1 MRNRIAIS
9 FEEYSKL
16 HPATKKTRN
25 DPMFSEPQKQEARPT
40 APAQKQ
46 PAQVEEHRR
55 NPSNNTVSGSPKVDH
70 QISTYLNKMKDMVD
84 NARAGGDKPPN
95 FDLCEVSVSGTNLF
109 CGGNRGIERKDMP
122 QLKGKPADGT
132 PASKLPVGADGEVS
146 VEKPF
151 VDALKSK
158 GVKMQQKTVDASH
171 LKSTQNQLVGS
182 KVVGMIGALQKDPK
196 NPDITAPIFVSKDGY
211 VLDGHHRWAAVV
223 GLNFFTDKP
232 VNMNVIEVDMGI
244 DDLVNFTNQFADQ
257 MGIRQKAARLRLIA
271 ASLKFAGNNEPT
283 NPSLW
288 DKVQKLT
295 KGEMKSLT
303 HGGKTVDG
311 PNDGKGFKIFPCV
324 PLDSEALTPNG
335 WKGYEDLFVG
345 DDILTFN
352 LESQCFEWNKI
363 EHLHF
368 YENAPVK
375 RMFKSTTGWDIVCTE
390 NHKWVTQARDSSR
403 SKGDPNLWGPVT
415 LTEFKDLKTR
425 HKIITSAPPLSA
437 GTSEQKMEGFSKY
450 GDSWVTKVINMTPS
464 ERHAFFAAG
473 IVFDGHEHNQKNV
486 KTYGGSQK
494 NSDHADAFALSG
506 YLSGYNVS
514 FNKKKDNNTI
524 TAFTFTSRRHQCLV
538 NLITEDAG
546 TANVWCPTT
555 KNQTWVMRQKKSITI
570 TGNSAYA
577 NGWASK
583 TYKDLGGGWK
593 KKKTAGGNTFFTVS
607 SGSTAKDAFE
617 NARSMALGE
626 YASEYGEYEGYSG
639 TIAEKHNFVMIDLPK
654 GEDAYKYAE
663 KLIDDGDRR
672 IDDKW
677 GPAGCIKLSAGKFL
691 FFGWASS

>member
-1 MRNRIAIS
+1 VRNRLAIT
-9 FEEYSKL
+9 FEEYTQL

-70 QISTYLNKMKDMVD
+70 QISTYLNKMKEMVD
-84 NARAGGDKPPN
+84 KARAGGDKPPN
-95 FDLCEVSVSGTNLF
+95 FDLCEVSVPGTNLF

-271 ASLKFAGNNEPT
+271 ASLKEAGNNEPT

-311 PNDGKGFKIFPCV
+311 PNDGKGFKIFP
-324 PLDSEALTPNG
+324 
-335 WKGYEDLFVG
+335 
-345 DDILTFN
+345 
-352 LESQCFEWNKI
+352 
-363 EHLHF
+363 
-368 YENAPVK
+368 
-375 RMFKSTTGWDIVCTE
+375 
-390 NHKWVTQARDSSR
+390 
-403 SKGDPNLWGPVT
+403 
-415 LTEFKDLKTR
+415 
-425 HKIITSAPPLSA
+425 
-437 GTSEQKMEGFSKY
+437 
-450 GDSWVTKVINMTPS
+450 
-464 ERHAFFAAG
+464 
-473 IVFDGHEHNQKNV
+473 
-486 KTYGGSQK
+486 
-494 NSDHADAFALSG
+494 
-506 YLSGYNVS
+506 
-514 FNKKKDNNTI
+514 
-524 TAFTFTSRRHQCLV
+524 
-538 NLITEDAG
+538 
-546 TANVWCPTT
+546 
-555 KNQTWVMRQKKSITI
+555 
-570 TGNSAYA
+570 SAYA

-607 SGSTAKDAFE
+607 SGSTARDAFE

-626 YASEYGEYEGYSG
+626 YESEYGEYEGYSG
-639 TIAEKHNFVMIDLPK
+639 TIAEKNNFVMIDLPK